1 MARKP
6 TKEQLR
12 RAKFESAFTE
22 DELNDPEVVAI
33 RRRLEERAAKAE
45 SPNFDD
51 VVGSVSTQQA
61 DPGVTSLDR
70 AGTAFR
76 GGLADIGADLAF
88 RDIDATAAETIRKQ
102 REDEAIRKIQETNAF
117 GQTFGR
123 GISDPLVEL
132 FNRDP
137 ISPLVAKAGAALG
150 GLDSYRS
157 LFDVLSDTA
166 KTDRAAVQTEVEGLR
181 ASSPIRGTAERAA
194 LDVAGSP
201 QSLASIP
208 GGPFAAIPAMTTYND
223 EYRQGREAGLSP
235 EDAAK
240 RAENQAAVE
249 GGISAIPAGKV
260 GQLLTRPFRG
270 VASRVTAPLRSSLA
284 DIVLRTTRTAVG
296 EGLEES
302 VQYLASQGIDKAY
315 SVNSDD
321 PIVANFAKRQLS
333 QDLWADTLRAG
344 LAGVAG
350 GGALGSIH
358 SSLEVAR
365 ENGQLAQDALVA
377 TDKATAAREAQEV
390 AKARDNNWALQ
401 GTADLQ
407 EARAKTPANIM
418 TPEIRSSIEERL
430 NNIRS
435 RSEAAD
441 TELAQL
447 EEDQITRV
455 RLAEEAGLEP
465 DTFDAV
471 KLQRARSNK
480 VGLQVAEQRLSE
492 RLRQDQEGRT
502 TVAEDKAAADKAAFD
517 ALPKTDPNLAAL
529 SVGNSRRTTPKNKT
543 KQDLAVA
550 ERAAAEADLRAFADA
565 TTTKQ
570 EATTGPKPVASAR
583 ALVQNL
589 AKNRNT
595 ADAKRAL
602 SMIAGGRIEVVNSLK
617 DLGLDEIPGASTRGV
632 EKDGKI
638 YIVADNIDRS
648 ADIAPQLAATIFH
661 ETKHAADFGQ
671 GDAELPDNLA
681 GFIGMENAE
690 PINRKIEQAAGR
702 GNKIA
707 QLAQERARSSGTYE
721 EELVP
726 HFITAMKESRNRASG
741 MSNVVS
747 DIRQAVKSKYNNLLG
762 GNNEVQL
769 DDVYKLSEQLV
780 DYIAQNKEFDT
791 SPAQAQDIDGR
802 RMIISKGTGES
813 LALNKGRTYLSA
825 DGNRKYEI
833 DDSKSSMNVPPDAKP
848 GVTYKASDILKHDEL
863 YRELPQLADV
873 KVEFFNDPKSNYGG
887 MYEEDTNTIRLNQRV
902 IGLNPNKFNGSLHR
916 FMVHEMQH
924 AAQRASGTTGG
935 ANPEMFLSPRGKQ
948 LRKQL
953 EDLRAANA
961 AAQALGSDFGGDN
974 TELTQAEADYDDEY
988 AQAEQ
993 RYRKVLGEQEAY
1005 STESRVALTDRER
1018 QETTSD
1024 LGRTLEEGFI
1034 YRDGGVFSERGKRLD
1049 TPEYRREAVTYPKL
1063 RSSDRMEQGERV
1075 NLGKYFPSVWS
1086 EMSGDTAG
1094 KVLPKTNVYSDPR
1107 ALRVWVSNKRDLAKG
1122 QGLNTG
1128 ILVEFD
1134 TNGLTGSAQFTKPAS
1149 RFMWDNDNS
1158 GEFVIDGGDPDSA
1171 SLRDNVKAF
1180 TINKDADLSKSEQV
1194 RIDQAISALMA
1205 DGWTKTTN
1213 NNGSVTYAQPTN
1225 TIRRE
1230 VMTPENRVKVDDAL
1244 TKFRSTIAGFASAYG
1259 KLGKEAGQIAEA
1271 ATGETSYYSDLG
1283 FTTGR
1288 LIEQGVNDASSR
1300 LVSEGRFRSQQDA
1313 LEYMNNTIKGRIENL
1328 NKIDTD
1334 DRRQAAIAGLVRE
1347 YPELAPLQDA
1357 YNIINDNTRII
1368 IRNMLASKTGPLTDL
1383 EIQKMNT
1390 LRNNTTRYLTTVYGL
1405 FQGKDGSK
1413 WANRL
1418 AREYA
1423 VAKGE
1428 LARSGNVP
1436 DKVKEGYEIY
1446 KNALDYVIA
1455 NDVAVFD
1462 PERLAKLPKEKID
1475 LIYDTW
1481 YSDRQGFQ
1489 DELRRNSDLPK
1500 SEQAGQVRQAL
1511 IERIIQKGGVVNAT
1525 QIENRA
1531 NTIVRGLLGLNNS
1544 NNPVS
1549 QYYRGMKQDKGILMD
1564 RTNIA
1569 EPIRALFDEITDP
1582 ALRVM
1587 MTISKQGE
1595 LIARTKMLG
1604 ELKQDLYGQKIISN
1618 EDKADDNAN
1627 KFTEQL
1633 RGESWGPLEGY
1644 WVTPE
1649 IYTVIDD
1656 AREMAVNMEGALGR
1670 LVLDSN
1676 AVNNSLAVKSL
1687 RYYTRLAGL
1696 QKMAAIVWNPAQT
1709 VWNLGGSWISLIK
1722 EGNINPATILRAT
1735 KSAGRL
1741 LAKEVRNAGL
1751 PTRVIENDPDVTD
1764 LIRYDVIDSAM
1775 IQEVRQM
1782 PFEYSRAA
1790 INAKNPILG
1799 NLGKGLKVTKAG
1811 VTQVFALSDLT
1822 AKIANYFKQVDV
1834 LKSYYEAEGVD
1845 ISEDAIKREAANII
1859 KDTNITFRR
1868 TAPIFKMSERLGLT
1882 YVMPYIQGVF
1892 RSSIYGYIQGV
1903 KDITRGINEA
1913 QTPKGKQI
1921 MVQQGMRRIAGTSI
1935 ALFAIQ
1941 ALAKSVLTG
1950 DEEKDAKI
1958 RQLQFPDAR
1967 YGDSVYV
1974 GDDAKGNPMM
1984 LRLSRFDPYG
1994 PLTDMVRIVGSDAT
2008 KEQKNRDVMAHLHD
2022 LLIKPRLGQQLLASA
2037 YEFSTED
2044 PTVKGKQTKLE
2055 RLFPQATEMTKDFIA
2070 GLPRLDY
2077 ADGEQLISLLDT
2089 MMPGA
2094 TNIVDPTNVNPTGQ
2108 GTSQNLE
2115 AGVRQERKRYPT
2127 PETDSV
2133 AVSRLLTAMGG
2144 RLDKIDPKM
2153 AAVDAGK
2160 DLDTARKQARERVFN
2175 RLATVNPN
2183 DRQAVVAIMDVME
2196 DERKAFIRVKE
2207 VFEGMEAL
2215 GMSRAKINEILKDQG
2230 KISEHDRHLLFSGKY
2245 DTSLEGWR
2253 TKGSSVLSNKSLQQR
2268 NKIAVDKETDE
2279 VKAAQRTESIKK
2291 AVKVLRDAGY
2301 KVKE

>member
-22 DELNDPEVVAI
+22 EELNDPEVLAI
-33 RRRLEERAAKAE
+33 RRRLEERAAQGTQA
-45 SPNFDD
+45 NFDD
-51 VVGSVSTQQA
+51 VTSTA
-61 DPGVTSLDR
+61 ATTATGPGLTSLDR

-88 RDIDATAAETIRKQ
+88 RDIDATGAERVRRQ
-102 REDEAIRKIQETNAF
+102 REDEEIRKIQETNAF
-117 GQTFGR
+117 GRTFGR

-150 GLDSYRS
+150 GIDSYRG

-208 GGPFAAIPAMTTYND
+208 GGPFAAIPALTTYND
-223 EYRQGREAGLSP
+223 EYRAAREAGLSP
-235 EDAAK
+235 EDAAQ
-240 RAENQAAVE
+240 RASTQAAIE

-260 GQLLTRPFRG
+260 GSILTKPFRG
-270 VASRVTAPLRSSLA
+270 AASRVTAPLRSSLA

-302 VQYLASQGIDKAY
+302 VQYLASQGVDKAY
-315 SVNSDD
+315 SINSDD
-321 PIVANFAKRQLS
+321 PVVANFAKRQLS
-333 QDLWADTLRAG
+333 QNLWEDTLRAG

-365 ENGQLAQDALVA
+365 ENGQLAQAALVA
-377 TDKATAAREAQEV
+377 TDKATAARESQEV
-390 AKARDNNWALQ
+390 AKARDENWALQ

-407 EARAKTPANIM
+407 EARAKTPSNIM
-418 TPEIRSSIEERL
+418 TPEIRSSVEQRL
-430 NNIRS
+430 NNIRA

-441 TELAQL
+441 AELAQL
-447 EEDQITRV
+447 EEDQITKV

-465 DTFDAV
+465 EPFDAL

-492 RLRQDQEGRT
+492 RLRQDEEGRT

-517 ALPKTDPNLAAL
+517 AMPKTDPNLAAL
-529 SVGNSRRTTPKNKT
+529 SVGNSRRTTPKAKT

-550 ERAAAEADLRAFADA
+550 QRAAAEADLRAFADGTTA
-565 TTTKQ
+565 TTPTQ
-570 EATTGPKPVASAR
+570 GPKPVASAR

-638 YIVADNIDRS
+638 YIVADNIDKS

-661 ETKHAADFGQ
+661 ETKHAADFGA
-671 GDAELPDNLA
+671 GDPELPDNLA

-690 PINRKIEQAAGR
+690 PINRKIEQAATR

-741 MSNVVS
+741 MSNVVA
-747 DIRQAVKSKYNNLLG
+747 DIRQAVKSRYNSLLG
-762 GNNEVQL
+762 GDQEVQL
-769 DDVYKLSEQLV
+769 DDVYKLSERLT
-780 DYIAQNKEFDT
+780 DYIAQNPEFNT
-791 SPAQAQDIDGR
+791 SPTTAQEVDER
-802 RMIISKGTGES
+802 RMILGRKATNAAVADELGLTYPSRDGGTKYYVSDKNSDLKLPNVLLEKIHKAGDVTLS
-813 LALNKGRTYLSA
+813 LPT
-825 DGNRKYEI
+825 
-833 DDSKSSMNVPPDAKP
+833 V
-848 GVTYKASDILKHDEL
+848 LKHDQIFEEYPEL
-863 YRELPQLADV
+863 KDVQVKFSDMASSSRGMYNSQNKTIYLNKKFVQEGKYNGPTHQILLHELQHAIQSIEGHSPGSNPTIYLPEDYDQNKIREQEVVDELAQFAKDAYRGSFKKYGIGTPGNDGPEVKQVITRAEQLAKSFMAKGYDSNQDQMVGAAMRALTTLNSAEATGTKSIRDLVNKV
-873 KVEFFNDPKSNYGG
+873 KEYNKLYSKNYADYKAAYDKYAANLG
-887 MYEEDTNTIRLNQRV
+887 EEEARYTQNNIDLPGDEAPI
-902 IGLNPNKFNGSLHR
+902 
-916 FMVHEMQH
+916 
-924 AAQRASGTTGG
+924 
-935 ANPEMFLSPRGKQ
+935 NPEAVYYP
-948 LRKQL
+948 
-953 EDLRAANA
+953 NA
-961 AAQALGSDFGGDN
+961 
-974 TELTQAEADYDDEY
+974 
-988 AQAEQ
+988 
-993 RYRKVLGEQEAY
+993 
-1005 STESRVALTDRER
+1005 
-1018 QETTSD
+1018 TTKY
-1024 LGRTLEEGFI
+1024 EG
-1034 YRDGGVFSERGKRLD
+1034 V
-1049 TPEYRREAVTYPKL
+1049 
-1063 RSSDRMEQGERV
+1063 
-1075 NLGKYFPSVWS
+1075 
-1086 EMSGDTAG
+1086 
-1094 KVLPKTNVYSDPR
+1094 
-1107 ALRVWVSNKRDLAKG
+1107 
-1122 QGLNTG
+1122 
-1128 ILVEFD
+1128 
-1134 TNGLTGSAQFTKPAS
+1134 
-1149 RFMWDNDNS
+1149 
-1158 GEFVIDGGDPDSA
+1158 
-1171 SLRDNVKAF
+1171 
-1180 TINKDADLSKSEQV
+1180 
-1194 RIDQAISALMA
+1194 
-1205 DGWTKTTN
+1205 
-1213 NNGSVTYAQPTN
+1213 
-1225 TIRRE
+1225 RRE
-1230 VMTPENRVKVDDAL
+1230 VMTPENRIKVDDAL
-1244 TKFRSTIAGFASAYG
+1244 TKFRNTIAGFASAYG

-1288 LIEQGVNDASSR
+1288 LIEQGVNDVASR
-1300 LVSEGRFRSQQDA
+1300 LVAEGRFRTQQEA
-1313 LEYMNNTIKGRIENL
+1313 LEYTNNMVKGRIENL
-1328 NKIDTD
+1328 NKIDSD
-1334 DRRQAAIAGLVRE
+1334 DRRQSAIAGLVRE
-1347 YPELAPLQDA
+1347 HPELSPLQDA

-1383 EIQKMNT
+1383 EIEKMNT

-1423 VAKGE
+1423 VAKSE

-1446 KNALDYVIA
+1446 KNALDHVIK

-1462 PERLAKLPKEKID
+1462 PERLARLPKEKID

-1481 YSDRQGFQ
+1481 FSDRQGFQ
-1489 DELRRNSDLPK
+1489 DEIRRTSDLPK
-1500 SEQAGQVRQAL
+1500 AEQAGEVRQAL
-1511 IERIIQKGGVVNAT
+1511 IERIIEKGGAVNAT
-1525 QIENRA
+1525 QVENRA

-1544 NNPVS
+1544 NNPIA
-1549 QYYRGMKQDKGILMD
+1549 QYYRGFKQDKGILMD
-1564 RTNIA
+1564 RNNIA

-1587 MTISKQGE
+1587 MTISRQGE
-1595 LIARTKMLG
+1595 LIARTKMLA
-1604 ELKQDLYGQKIISN
+1604 ELKQDLYGKKIVSN
-1618 EDKADDNAN
+1618 EDKADDTAN

-1649 IYTVIDD
+1649 IYSIIDD
-1656 AREMAVNMEGALGR
+1656 ARELAVNMEGALGR

-1687 RYYTRLAGL
+1687 RYYTKLAGL

-1722 EGNINPATILRAT
+1722 EGNVNPATLLRAT

-1741 LAKEVRNAGL
+1741 LGKELRNAGL

-1799 NLGKGLKVTKAG
+1799 NLGKSLKVTKAG

-1834 LKSYYEAEGVD
+1834 LTEYYKAEGKD
-1845 ISEDAIKREAANII
+1845 ISQDAIKREAANII

-1892 RSSIYGYIQGV
+1892 RSSVYGYVQGV
-1903 KDITRGINEA
+1903 KDITRGLNEA
-1913 QTPKGKQI
+1913 ETAQGKQI
-1921 MVQQGMRRIAGTSI
+1921 MIQQGLRRIAGTSI

-1941 ALAKSVLTG
+1941 ALAKSVLSG

-1994 PLTDMVRIVGSDAT
+1994 PLTDMIRILSSDAT
-2008 KEQKNRDVMAHLHD
+2008 DEQKNRDVMAHLHD

-2055 RLFPQATEMTKDFIA
+2055 RIFPQATEMTKDFIA

-2089 MMPGA
+2089 MLPGA
-2094 TNIVDPTNVNPTGQ
+2094 TNIVDPSNVTP
-2108 GTSQNLE
+2108 TSQ
-2115 AGVRQERKRYPT
+2115 RKGYPA
-2127 PETDSV
+2127 PDADEV
-2133 AVSRLLTAMGG
+2133 AMSRILTAMGG
-2144 RLDKIDPKM
+2144 RLDKIDPKL

-2175 RLATVNPN
+2175 RLSTVNPN
-2183 DRQAVVAIMDVME
+2183 DRQAVVAIMDVMN
-2196 DERKAFIRVKE
+2196 DERKAFIRLKE
-2207 VFEGMEAL
+2207 VYEGMEAL
-2215 GMSRAKINEILKDQG
+2215 GMSRAEINKILKDQA
-2230 KISEHDRHLLFSGKY
+2230 KINEHDRHLLFSGKY
-2245 DTSLEGWR
+2245 DTSLENWK
-2253 TKGSSVLSNKSLQQR
+2253 TNGSSVLSNKSLQQR

-2279 VKAAQRTESIKK
+2279 VKAAQRTESIKR